1 MSSHSIFD
9 EFLQTC
15 LTQGALSLPDS
26 GPLAAEFAL
35 APALKTST
43 VAEPRVD
50 SALGSVVDS
59 SGDQRVTEGQSV
71 RPESVGVVTLVVTLV
86 EIEEHAWNIQNDVE
100 WRRWL
105 WVDWKWLF
113 AAWNKSEDVRTPFEQ
128 VSGWHVR
135 LSPYTYF
142 RVTCHIFMSQMSRS
156 CMIRVN
162 DRRCGCQCWWRCH

>member
-1 MSSHSIFD
+1 MTVQVHFILFCQAMSSHSIFD

-59 SGDQRVTEGQSV
+59 SGDQRVTEGQ
-71 RPESVGVVTLVVTLV
+71 RCQTRVG
-86 EIEEHAWNIQNDVE
+86 
-100 WRRWL
+100 R
-105 WVDWKWLF
+105 
-113 AAWNKSEDVRTPFEQ
+113 
-128 VSGWHVR
+128 SGDP
-135 LSPYTYF
+135 SGD
-142 RVTCHIFMSQMSRS
+142 SSG
-156 CMIRVN
+156 
-162 DRRCGCQCWWRCH
+162 DRRTRMKHTE